1 MSILCLVSHFSCHFH
16 SLYCCCAWR
25 SQGAELLTIH
35 WRKSQ
40 PLCCMMQLYF
50 QTGVECPC
58 DDAFSLPSFWTSTHL
73 KHLLWMWV
81 PWCGHSFCAL
91 SYIDGKKT
99 GWWEGIDGCKNMENG
114 LSKEVV
120 YECFSSTIILSVPAC
135 NFSLMCID
143 IMLGRQYWCGF
154 CQCLIKVSACGCS
167 NYLGFIA
174 QHLYHFS
181 AQHTNCFS
189 CAIMPIIIRT
199 WHSHQT
205 SSSHPIIVNIIIH
218 PPLVPCLCFY
228 AFLSLFFSSS
238 SLLYY
243 SLSATFHVF
252 SPFGNIGSILSVSG
266 VCNRLNATDLEEI
279 GFSMPHLLW
288 N

>member
-120 YECFSSTIILSVPAC
+120 YECFSSTIILCLFLPAILVWC
-135 NFSLMCID
+135 ALILCWEDSID
-143 IMLGRQYWCGF
+143 AVFANVLLKF
-154 CQCLIKVSACGCS
+154 
-167 NYLGFIA
+167 
-174 QHLYHFS
+174 QHVV
-181 AQHTNCFS
+181 A
-189 CAIMPIIIRT
+189 RT
-199 WHSHQT
+199 
-205 SSSHPIIVNIIIH
+205 I
-218 PPLVPCLCFY
+218 
-228 AFLSLFFSSS
+228 
-238 SLLYY
+238 
-243 SLSATFHVF
+243 
-252 SPFGNIGSILSVSG
+252 
-266 VCNRLNATDLEEI
+266 
-279 GFSMPHLLW
+279 
-288 N
+288 